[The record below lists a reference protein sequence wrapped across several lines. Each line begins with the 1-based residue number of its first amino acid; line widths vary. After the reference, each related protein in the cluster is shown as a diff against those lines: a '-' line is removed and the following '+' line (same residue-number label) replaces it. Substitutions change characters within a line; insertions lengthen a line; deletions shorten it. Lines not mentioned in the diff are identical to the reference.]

1 MGRAMPGKQ
10 KISALED
17 HTGYWLRS
25 VSNHV
30 SHAFARK
37 LAAKDTAVAEW
48 VLLRLLYNQEP
59 FAPSLIAE
67 QMGMTKGAITKLVD
81 RLMTKSLVARTAS
94 TDDGRAQ
101 KISLTEKGRKLVP
114 VLAALADQNDQEC
127 FARLSAKD
135 RAALQRI
142 LHDLAAQ
149 FSITN
154 IPTE

>member
-1 MGRAMPGKQ
+1 MSGKQ

-37 LAAKDTAVAEW
+37 LAAKDTTVAEW
-48 VLLRLLYNQEP
+48 VLLRLLYDQEP
-59 FAPSLIAE
+59 FAPSLLAG
-67 QMGMTKGAITKLVD
+67 QMSMTKGAITKLVD
-81 RLMTKSLVARTAS
+81 RLVAKSLVARTAS
-94 TDDGRAQ
+94 ADDGRAQ
-101 KISLTEKGRKLVP
+101 KISLTEKGKKLVP

-127 FARLSAKD
+127 FAHLPVKD
-135 RAALQRI
+135 REALQRI
-142 LHDLAAQ
+142 LHGIASQ
-149 FSITN
+149 FSITS